1 MLKKFLLLIFISLI
15 IVGCN
20 ERESNEQ
27 SSYKSKYDIVD
38 TSKFKNQNSKTDPYG
53 ILDMTYIATWSKQ
66 EYCDGM
72 EKVANERKKNTEQ
85 NVVKEVMTGFLD
97 ECKFYR
103 ELYKI
108 VIPNF
113 ESVNLDNVN
122 KYYYFNYRDENSE
135 TSFLDVVGIFL
146 DINNCNKFK
155 EEFLNKE
162 MGLTSKCKNIKLMKN

>member
-1 MLKKFLLLIFISLI
+1 MKKIIVIFFLFLLLS
-15 IVGCN
+15 CN
-20 ERESNEQ
+20 ERESKEANEE

-38 TSKFKNQNSKTDPYG
+38 TSKFANQDLKTDPWG
-53 ILDMTYIATWSKQ
+53 ILDSTYITIVSKQ
-66 EYCDGM
+66 SYCDGM
-72 EKVANERKKNTEQ
+72 EKIAKEDKNNEQ
-85 NVVKEVMTGFLD
+85 NVVKEVMTAFLD

-103 ELYKI
+103 EVYKI

-113 ESVNLDNVN
+113 ESINLDNVN

-146 DINNCNKFK
+146 DINNCNKAK
-155 EEFLNKE
+155 EEFLDKE